1 MTSRDS
7 ITARDACL
15 RVAFVCSFIRFGT
28 IFKGI
33 RPVNMPISPWQKSH
47 GVARQGSVV
56 AGQARGGVDA
66 RASATTSNAAQR
78 PQTPGALWVAAAW
91 ARLRCNASSAMTRH
105 RLDRRALH
113 PDPRRSQRDP
123 RDFCHGLLSSL
134 LLDRRYNGKLK
145 IQSNQ

>member
-1 MTSRDS
+1 MEEFFESEVKLYVPDAWINTSVRDEKDGEVGKVGYEINFNRYFYKYVPPS
-7 ITARDACL
+7 
-15 RVAFVCSFIRFGT
+15 
-28 IFKGI
+28 
-33 RPVNMPISPWQKSH
+33 SPWQKSH

-78 PQTPGALWVAAAW
+78 PQTPGALWVAEAW
-91 ARLRCNASSAMTRH
+91 ARLRCNASSTMTRH

-123 RDFCHGLLSSL
+123 RDFCHGLL
-134 LLDRRYNGKLK
+134 DR
-145 IQSNQ
+145 